1 MQAYR
6 NLEETERP
14 NKLRCISQAL
24 PIQDQVVLQEIGSL
38 LQLTS
43 TSQTVDSSSSSLLGI
58 PPQSIEQQ
66 TDCYLNSNNCDGVNP
81 TVTTTT
87 TTSVDLPDD
96 SKLAQIPCQDIPGIN
111 FDDLISPVDNFF
123 EFFSNSN
130 SYEQPLPEQDIALW
144 NSTLQDFVV
153 REDL

>member
-43 TSQTVDSSSSSLLGI
+43 TSQTFDSSSSLLGI
-58 PPQSIEQQ
+58 PPEQQ

-87 TTSVDLPDD
+87 TTSVDLQDD

-130 SYEQPLPEQDIALW
+130 SYADQPLPEQDIALW
-144 NSTLQDFVV
+144 NSTLQDFVI

>member
-24 PIQDQVVLQEIGSL
+24 PIQDQVVLQEI
-38 LQLTS
+38 
-43 TSQTVDSSSSSLLGI
+43 
-58 PPQSIEQQ
+58 
-66 TDCYLNSNNCDGVNP
+66 
-81 TVTTTT
+81 
-87 TTSVDLPDD
+87 DLPDD